1 METTTSTSSCFI
13 EDSAHGR
20 RSVALW
26 CKGSTEKEWGEWVG
40 LVKEGTVDDWREGS
54 NG

>member
-1 METTTSTSSCFI
+1 MKTAASTLI
-13 EDSAHGR
+13 IKDSANGR

-26 CKGSTEKEWGEWVG
+26 CKGGTEKEWREWVG
-40 LVKEGTVDDWREGS
+40 LVKEGTVDDWGEGS